1 MELKLDNGYYVPANY
16 QGFAQVSELEELA
29 QRLMMKLTAK
39 RGQFFPLPDY
49 GSRLYLL
56 PKILPSQRETAAR
69 QYVIEALAD
78 ENEVELTD
86 FELFQTGLSAL
97 ITATFS
103 YKGDTKL
110 VITTE
115 V

>member
-1 MELKLDNGYYVPANY
+1 MELKLENGYYVPANY
-16 QGFAQVSELEELA
+16 QGFAQVSQMEELA

-39 RGQFFPLPDY
+39 RGQFLPLPDY

-56 PKILPSQRETAAR
+56 PKILPSQRDTAAR
-69 QYVIEALAD
+69 QYIIEALAD
-78 ENEVELTD
+78 EEEVELAD
-86 FELFQTGLSAL
+86 FELIQSGLSAL
-97 ITATFS
+97 ISATFS

-115 V
+115 I

>member
-1 MELKLDNGYYVPANY
+1 MELKLENGNYVPANY
-16 QGFAQVSELEELA
+16 QGFAQISEMDELA

-39 RGQFFPLPDY
+39 RGKFLPLPDY

-56 PKILPSQRETAAR
+56 PKIMPSQRETTAR

-78 ENEVELTD
+78 EEDVELTD
-86 FELFQTGLSAL
+86 FEFSQTGISAQMS
-97 ITATFS
+97 ATFS
-103 YKGDTKL
+103 YKGDTSL
-110 VITTE
+110 VITTK